1 MVANT
6 AGSQYQPLADL
17 GNEIRQLRKV
27 RGITLQQLALATGKS
42 VGFLSQVERNL
53 TRPSVAALQDISVA
67 LGVHIG
73 WFFPEDCTGAP
84 EEREHIVRESN
95 RRRLTY
101 SELSGTEYLGL
112 HDYLLSANLNGNLAL
127 GISRYEPGASTGDD
141 SYAHNGEEAGLVL
154 SGSLELNLDGRVH
167 RLEAGDSFS
176 FKSYLPH
183 RLCQPLEPRG
193 SRCGLGKYADHTSQV
208 TCWLTSQHVIPNG

>member
-1 MVANT
+1 MANN
-6 AGSQYQPLADL
+6 AVQSSPEPLADL
-17 GNEIRQLRKV
+17 GQEIRQLRKV

-42 VGFLSQVERNL
+42 VGFLSQAERNL
-53 TRPSVAALQDISVA
+53 TKPSVAALQDISAA

-73 WFFPEDCTGAP
+73 WFFREEASGSAA
-84 EEREHIVRESN
+84 EREHIVRQQN

-112 HDYLLSANLNGNLAL
+112 HDHLLSANLNGELAL

-141 SYAHNGEEAGLVL
+141 DYTHTGEEAGLVL
-154 SGSLELNLDGRVH
+154 SGRLELTIDGVLH

-176 FKSYLPH
+176 FKSQLRH
-183 RLCQPLEPRG
+183 RYVNPSSSE
-193 SRCGLGKYADHTSQV
+193 DTV
-208 TCWLTSQHVIPNG
+208 VIWANTPISLRP

>member
-1 MVANT
+1 MT
-6 AGSQYQPLADL
+6 AQASASREQPLADL

-53 TRPSVAALQDISVA
+53 TRPSVTVLQDISEA
-67 LGVHIG
+67 LSVHIG
-73 WFFPEDCTGAP
+73 WFFPDDGQAP
-84 EEREHIVRESN
+84 ADEREHIVRASN

-112 HDYLLSANLNGNLAL
+112 HDHLLSANLNGQLAL

-141 SYAHNGEEAGLVL
+141 SYRHVGEEAGMVL
-154 SGSLELNLDGRVH
+154 SGTLELTLDGRVH

-176 FKSYLPH
+176 FDSGIEH
-183 RLCQPLEPRG
+183 RYVNPSDCED
-193 SRCGLGKYADHTSQV
+193 AV
-208 TCWLTSQHVIPNG
+208 VIWANTPITLRR

>member
-1 MVANT
+1 MTPRAS
-6 AGSQYQPLADL
+6 AARDQPLADL

-53 TRPSVAALQDISVA
+53 TRPSVTALQDISEA
-67 LGVHIG
+67 LSVHIG
-73 WFFPEDCTGAP
+73 WFFPDDGAAP
-84 EEREHIVRESN
+84 AGEREHIVRAHN

-112 HDYLLSANLNGNLAL
+112 HDHLLSANLNGQLAL

-141 SYAHNGEEAGLVL
+141 SYRHQGEEAGMVL
-154 SGSLELNLDGRVH
+154 SGTLELTLDGRVH

-176 FKSYLPH
+176 FDSSLEH
-183 RLCQPLEPRG
+183 R
-193 SRCGLGKYADHTSQV
+193 YANPSDSEDTV
-208 TCWLTSQHVIPNG
+208 VIWANTPITLRP